1 MKHYTDKEI
10 NDKLD
15 RLEQEREK
23 MVFVS
28 NAWIEASLK
37 RCREIDRLER
47 ETEQMRQN
55 MRIIEK
61 HSADVK
67 RSHDE
72 VLSYVSGQYGYLHFV
87 KK

>member
-37 RCREIDRLER
+37 RCREIDRKIDALEAAEYGR
-47 ETEQMRQN
+47 F
-55 MRIIEK
+55 
-61 HSADVK
+61 
-67 RSHDE
+67 
-72 VLSYVSGQYGYLHFV
+72 GYLHFV

>member
-15 RLEQEREK
+15 KLERESRIQHTAT
-23 MVFVS
+23 MRRYDEYD
-28 NAWIEASLK
+28 AI
-37 RCREIDRLER
+37 IDRLER

-55 MRIIEK
+55 MRILEK
-61 HSADVK
+61 HSTDVK

-72 VLSYVSGQYGYLHFV
+72 VVSYVSGQYGYLHFV